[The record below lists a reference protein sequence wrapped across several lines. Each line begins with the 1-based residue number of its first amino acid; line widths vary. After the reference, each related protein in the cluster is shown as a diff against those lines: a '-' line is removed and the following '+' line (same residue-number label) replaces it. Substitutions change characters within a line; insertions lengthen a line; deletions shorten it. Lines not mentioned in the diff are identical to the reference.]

1 MLNTL
6 RKIVQEVN
14 AAKDLKAA
22 LGIIVQRVREAM
34 GSQVCSVYLLDP
46 ESNRF
51 VLMATEGLNKKAIG
65 KVSMAPNEGLV
76 GLVGTREEPLN
87 LEHASEHP
95 RYRYFAETGEE
106 RYASFLGAP
115 IIHHRKVMGVLVIQQ
130 KEQRQFDEGEEAFL
144 VTMSAQLAGVIAHAE
159 ATGSIR
165 GLGRQGKGIQEAK
178 FIGVPGSP
186 GAAVGTAVVVLPP
199 ADLEVVPDKTVDDIA
214 AELALFNDALEG
226 VRSDMRALSA
236 RMATQLRPEERAL
249 FDVYLMMLEDAA
261 LGNEVVKVIRTGQ
274 WAQGALRQVIGEHIN
289 RFELMDDA
297 YLRERASDV
306 KDLGRRLLAYLQQA
320 RQQTLVYPDNCI
332 LVSEE
337 LSPAMLG
344 EVPEGKLVG
353 LVSVQGS
360 GNSHVAIFA
369 RAMGIPTVMGVVDLP
384 YSKIDGIQLIVDG
397 YHGEVFTN
405 PSEVLRKQYAEVV
418 EEERQLA
425 QGLDALRAL
434 PCETLDGHR
443 MPLWVNTGLLADVKR
458 AQERGAEGVG
468 LYRTEVPFMIK
479 ERFPS
484 EKEQLAIYREQLAA
498 FHPLP
503 VTMRSLDIG
512 GDKALSYFPI
522 KEDNPFLGWR
532 GIRVTLDHPE
542 IFLVQ
547 TRAMLKASE
556 GLNNLRILLPM
567 ISGIQELEEALHLI
581 HRAWGEVRDEG
592 TDVPLPPVGV
602 MIEIPAAVYQ
612 VRELARQVDFLS
624 VGSNDLTQY
633 LLAVDRNNPR
643 VADLYDFLH
652 PAVLQALRLVVA
664 GAHAEG
670 KPVSIC
676 GEMAGDPACAVLLMA
691 MGFDG
696 LSMNATNLPKV
707 KWLLR
712 RVAPSRAGPAS
723 PAPRKSVSAS
733 LAQISLAAIKVN
745 PSPGSGAPSNRNPP
759 KRRPRASKLTSCPS
773 GSGSIPARTANVICA
788 CTAPI
793 TPTAGPRTP
802 SASQLP
808 KRSGRSGN
816 TARKDG
822 AWPQNPPQ

>member
-14 AAKDLKAA
+14 AAKDLRAA
-22 LGIIVQRVREAM
+22 LTIIVQRVKEAM
-34 GSQVCSVYLLDP
+34 GSHVCSVYLLDP

-51 VLMATEGLNKKAIG
+51 VLMATDGLNKRSIG

-87 LEHASEHP
+87 LEHAANHP

-115 IIHHRKVMGVLVIQQ
+115 IIHHRRVMGVLVIQQ
-130 KEQRQFDEGEEAFL
+130 KDRRQFDEGEEAFL

-165 GLGRQGKGIQEAK
+165 GLGKLGKGIQETR
-178 FIGVPGSP
+178 FVGVPGAP

-199 ADLEVVPDKTVDDIA
+199 ADLEVVPDRTIDDVA
-214 AELALFNDALEG
+214 AELQLFKNALEG
-226 VRSDMRALSA
+226 VRADMHQLSA
-236 RMATQLRPEERAL
+236 KLASQLRPEERAL
-249 FDVYLMMLEDAA
+249 FDVYQMMLDDAS
-261 LGNEVVKVIRTGQ
+261 LGSEVTTIIKTGQ
-274 WAQGALRQVIGEHIN
+274 WAQGALRQVVNDHVK

-297 YLRERASDV
+297 YLRERASDI
-306 KDLGRRLLAYLQQA
+306 KDLGRRLLAYLQEERKQNLIY
-320 RQQTLVYPDNCI
+320 QDNTI

-360 GNSHVAIFA
+360 GNSHVAILA

-384 YSKIDGIQLIVDG
+384 YSKVDGIQLIVDG

-405 PSEVLRKQYAEVV
+405 PSELLRKQYAEVV
-418 EEERQLA
+418 EEERQLS
-425 QGLDALRAL
+425 QGLSALREL

-443 MPLWVNTGLLADVKR
+443 MPLWVNTGLLADVMR

-468 LYRTEVPFMIK
+468 LYRSEVPFMNG

-484 EKEQLAIYREQLAA
+484 EKEQLAIYREQLEA

-503 VTMRSLDIG
+503 VTMRTLDIG

-532 GIRVTLDHPE
+532 GIRITLDHPE

-547 TRAMLKASE
+547 VRAMLKASE

-592 TDVPLPPVGV
+592 VDVPLPPIGL

-612 VRELARQVDFLS
+612 VRDLAHQVDFLS

-652 PAVLQALRLVVA
+652 PAVLHALQLVIE
-664 GAHAEG
+664 GARVEG

-676 GEMAGDPACAVLLMA
+676 GEMAGDPAAAVLLLA
-691 MGFDG
+691 MGFDS

-712 RVAPSRAGPAS
+712 QISMSKA
-723 PAPRKSVSAS
+723 KEL
-733 LAQISLAAIKVN
+733 LAQIMRMDNPQVIHSTLHLALRNLGLGRVIN
-745 PSPGSGAPSNRNPP
+745 PAATIQS
-759 KRRPRASKLTSCPS
+759 
-773 GSGSIPARTANVICA
+773 
-788 CTAPI
+788 
-793 TPTAGPRTP
+793 
-802 SASQLP
+802 
-808 KRSGRSGN
+808 
-816 TARKDG
+816 
-822 AWPQNPPQ
+822 

>member
-1 MLNTL
+1 
-6 RKIVQEVN
+6 
-14 AAKDLKAA
+14 
-22 LGIIVQRVREAM
+22 
-34 GSQVCSVYLLDP
+34 
-46 ESNRF
+46 
-51 VLMATEGLNKKAIG
+51 
-65 KVSMAPNEGLV
+65 
-76 GLVGTREEPLN
+76 
-87 LEHASEHP
+87 
-95 RYRYFAETGEE
+95 
-106 RYASFLGAP
+106 
-115 IIHHRKVMGVLVIQQ
+115 MGVLVVQQ

-144 VTMSAQLAGVIAHAE
+144 VTMSAQLSGVIAHAE

-199 ADLEVVPDKTVDDIA
+199 ADLDVVPDKAVDDIA
-214 AELALFNDALEG
+214 AELELFNAALEG

-236 RMATQLRPEERAL
+236 KMATQLRPEERAL

-261 LGNEVVKVIRTGQ
+261 LGNEVVKIIRTGQ
-274 WAQGALRQVIGEHIN
+274 WAQGALRHVVGEHVN

-353 LVSVQGS
+353 LISVQGS

-405 PSEVLRKQYAEVV
+405 PSELLRKQYAEVV

-425 QGLDALRAL
+425 QGLDALREL

-484 EKEQLAIYREQLAA
+484 EKEQMVIYREQLAA

-522 KEDNPFLGWR
+522 KEENPFLGWR

-547 TRAMLKASE
+547 TRAMLKASA

-567 ISGIQELEEALHLI
+567 ISGTQELEEALHLI

-712 RVAPSRAGPAS
+712 QLSLSKAQELLNQVMSIDNPQVIHSTLQLALRNLGLGRMINPAS
-723 PAPRKSVSAS
+723 DIQA
-733 LAQISLAAIKVN
+733 
-745 PSPGSGAPSNRNPP
+745 
-759 KRRPRASKLTSCPS
+759 
-773 GSGSIPARTANVICA
+773 
-788 CTAPI
+788 
-793 TPTAGPRTP
+793 
-802 SASQLP
+802 
-808 KRSGRSGN
+808 
-816 TARKDG
+816 
-822 AWPQNPPQ
+822 

>member
-22 LGIIVQRVREAM
+22 LSIIVQRVKEAM

-46 ESNRF
+46 ETNRF
-51 VLMATEGLNKKAIG
+51 VLMATDGLNKRSIG

-76 GLVGTREEPLN
+76 GLVGSREEPLN
-87 LEHASEHP
+87 LEDAASHP

-115 IIHHRKVMGVLVIQQ
+115 IIHHRRVMGVLVVQQ
-130 KEQRQFDEGEEAFL
+130 KERRQFDEGEEAFL

-165 GLGRQGKGIQEAK
+165 GLGRQGKGVQEAK
-178 FIGVPGSP
+178 FVGVPGAP

-199 ADLEVVPDKTVDDIA
+199 ADLNVVPDRSVDDIA
-214 AELALFNDALEG
+214 AELELFDKALG
-226 VRSDMRALSA
+226 WVREDMQELSEKL
-236 RMATQLRPEERAL
+236 ATQLRKEERAL

-261 LGNEVVKVIRTGQ
+261 LGNEVRKVIRTGQ
-274 WAQGALRQVIGEHIN
+274 WAQGALRQVVLDHVN

-306 KDLGRRLLAYLQQA
+306 RDLGRRLLAYLQEE
-320 RQQTLVYPDNCI
+320 RKTTLVYPDNTI

-353 LVSVQGS
+353 LISVTGS

-384 YSKIDGIQLIVDG
+384 YSKIDGIKLIVDG

-405 PSEVLRKQYAEVV
+405 PSELLSKQYAEVV
-418 EEERQLA
+418 EEERQLTE
-425 QGLDALRAL
+425 GLDALRAL

-443 MPLWVNTGLLADVKR
+443 MPLWVNTGLLADVAR
-458 AQERGAEGVG
+458 AQQRGAEGVG
-468 LYRTEVPFMIK
+468 LYRTEVPFMVN

-484 EKEQLAIYREQLAA
+484 EKEQLATYREQLQA

-503 VTMRSLDIG
+503 VTMRTLDIG
-512 GDKALSYFPI
+512 GDKSLSYFPI
-522 KEDNPFLGWR
+522 KEENPFLGWR

-567 ISGIQELEEALHLI
+567 ISGTQELEEALHLI

-592 TDVPLPPVGV
+592 TDVPLPPIGV

-612 VRELARQVDFLS
+612 TRELARQVDFLS

-652 PAVLQALRLVVA
+652 PAVLQALQKVVND
-664 GAHAEG
+664 AHLEG

-676 GEMAGDPACAVLLMA
+676 GEMAGDPAAAVLLLA
-691 MGFDG
+691 MGFDS

-712 RVAPSRAGPAS
+712 QVTQSKATELLGQVMTMDNPHLIYSTLHLALRNLGLGRVINPAS
-723 PAPRKSVSAS
+723 NIQA
-733 LAQISLAAIKVN
+733 
-745 PSPGSGAPSNRNPP
+745 
-759 KRRPRASKLTSCPS
+759 
-773 GSGSIPARTANVICA
+773 
-788 CTAPI
+788 
-793 TPTAGPRTP
+793 
-802 SASQLP
+802 
-808 KRSGRSGN
+808 
-816 TARKDG
+816 
-822 AWPQNPPQ
+822 

>member
-46 ESNRF
+46 ETNRF

-130 KEQRQFDEGEEAFL
+130 KEQRKFDEGEEAFL

-165 GLGRQGKGIQEAK
+165 GLGKLGKGIQEAK
-178 FIGVPGSP
+178 FVGVPGSP

-199 ADLEVVPDKTVDDIA
+199 ADLDVVPDKTVDDIA
-214 AELALFNDALEG
+214 AELRLFNSALEG
-226 VRSDMRALSA
+226 VRADMRALSA
-236 RMATQLRPEERAL
+236 KMATQLRPEERAL

-261 LGNEVVKVIRTGQ
+261 LGNEVVKIIRTGQ
-274 WAQGALRQVIGEHIN
+274 WAQGALRTVIGEHVN

-306 KDLGRRLLAYLQQA
+306 KDLGRRLLAYLQQE

-369 RAMGIPTVMGVVDLP
+369 RAMGIPTVMGAVDLP

-405 PSEVLRKQYAEVV
+405 PSEVLRKQYADVV
-418 EEERQLA
+418 EEERQMA

-434 PCETLDGHR
+434 PCETPDGYR

-522 KEDNPFLGWR
+522 KEENPFLGWR

-567 ISGIQELEEALHLI
+567 ISGTQELEEALHLI

-612 VRELARQVDFLS
+612 TRELARQVDFLS

-643 VADLYDFLH
+643 VADLYDFFH
-652 PAVLQALRLVVA
+652 PAVLQALCKVVA
-664 GAHAEG
+664 DAHAEG

-676 GEMAGDPACAVLLMA
+676 GEMAGDPSAAVLLMA
-691 MGFDG
+691 MGFDS

-712 RVAPSRAGPAS
+712 QISSTRAKELLAQVLTIDNPQVIHSTLHLALSNLGLGRMINPAS
-723 PAPRKSVSAS
+723 DIQA
-733 LAQISLAAIKVN
+733 
-745 PSPGSGAPSNRNPP
+745 
-759 KRRPRASKLTSCPS
+759 
-773 GSGSIPARTANVICA
+773 
-788 CTAPI
+788 
-793 TPTAGPRTP
+793 
-802 SASQLP
+802 
-808 KRSGRSGN
+808 
-816 TARKDG
+816 
-822 AWPQNPPQ
+822 

>member
-22 LGIIVQRVREAM
+22 LTIIVQRVKEAM

-46 ESNRF
+46 ETNRF
-51 VLMATEGLNKKAIG
+51 VLMATDGLNKRSIG
-65 KVSMAPNEGLV
+65 KVSMAPSEGLV
-76 GLVGTREEPLN
+76 GLVGSREEPLN
-87 LEHASEHP
+87 LEDAASHP

-115 IIHHRKVMGVLVIQQ
+115 IIHHRRVMGVLVVQQ
-130 KEQRQFDEGEEAFL
+130 KERRQFDEGEEAFL

-165 GLGRQGKGIQEAK
+165 GLGRQGKGVQEAK
-178 FIGVPGSP
+178 FVGVPGAP
-186 GAAVGTAVVVLPP
+186 GVAVGTAVVVLPP
-199 ADLEVVPDKTVDDIA
+199 ADLNVVPDRSVDDIA
-214 AELALFNDALEG
+214 AELELFDKALG
-226 VRSDMRALSA
+226 WVREDMQELSEKL
-236 RMATQLRPEERAL
+236 ATQLRKEERAL

-261 LGNEVVKVIRTGQ
+261 LGNEVRKVIRTGQ
-274 WAQGALRQVIGEHIN
+274 WAQGALRQVVLDHVK

-306 KDLGRRLLAYLQQA
+306 RDLGRRLLAYLQEE
-320 RQQTLVYPDNCI
+320 RKTTLVYPDNTI

-353 LVSVQGS
+353 LISVTGS

-384 YSKIDGIQLIVDG
+384 YSKIDGIKLIVDG

-405 PSEVLRKQYAEVV
+405 PSELLSKQYAEVL
-418 EEERQLA
+418 EEERQLTE
-425 QGLDALRAL
+425 GLDALRAL

-443 MPLWVNTGLLADVKR
+443 MPLWVNTGLLADVAR
-458 AQERGAEGVG
+458 AQQRGAEGVG
-468 LYRTEVPFMIK
+468 LYRTEVPFMVN

-484 EKEQLAIYREQLAA
+484 EKEQLATYREQLQA

-503 VTMRSLDIG
+503 VTMRTLDIG
-512 GDKALSYFPI
+512 GDKSLSYFPI
-522 KEDNPFLGWR
+522 KEENPFLGWR

-592 TDVPLPPVGV
+592 IDVPLPPIGM

-612 VRELARQVDFLS
+612 TRELARQVDFLS

-652 PAVLQALRLVVA
+652 PAVLQALQKVVND
-664 GAHAEG
+664 AHLEG

-676 GEMAGDPACAVLLMA
+676 GEMAGDPAAAVLLLA
-691 MGFDG
+691 MGFDS

-712 RVAPSRAGPAS
+712 
-723 PAPRKSVSAS
+723 
-733 LAQISLAAIKVN
+733 QITQSKARELLGQVMTMDN
-745 PSPGSGAPSNRNPP
+745 PH
-759 KRRPRASKLTSCPS
+759 L
-773 GSGSIPARTANVICA
+773 IY
-788 CTAPI
+788 
-793 TPTAGPRTP
+793 
-802 SASQLP
+802 
-808 KRSGRSGN
+808 
-816 TARKDG
+816 
-822 AWPQNPPQ
+822 

>member
-14 AAKDLKAA
+14 SAKDLKTA
-22 LGIIVQRVREAM
+22 LGIIVLRVREAM

-46 ESNRF
+46 ETNRF
-51 VLMATEGLNKKAIG
+51 VLMATEGLNKRSIG

-87 LEHASEHP
+87 LENAADHP

-106 RYASFLGAP
+106 RFASFLGTP
-115 IIHHRKVMGVLVIQQ
+115 IIHHRRVVGVVVIQQ
-130 KEQRQFDEGEEAFL
+130 KERRQFDEGEEAFL

-165 GLGRQGKGIQEAK
+165 GLGRQGKGIQEAR
-178 FIGVPGSP
+178 FVGVPGSP
-186 GAAVGTAVVVLPP
+186 GAAVGTAVVMLPP
-199 ADLEVVPDKTVDDIA
+199 ADLDVVPDKVVTDIK
-214 AELALFNDALEG
+214 AELGLFQNALEG
-226 VRSDMRALSA
+226 VRGDMRTLSA
-236 RMATQLRPEERAL
+236 KLATQLRPEERAL
-249 FDVYLMMLEDAA
+249 FDVYLMMLDDAS
-261 LGNEVVKVIRTGQ
+261 LGSEVTNIIKTGQ
-274 WAQGALRQVIGEHIN
+274 WAQGALRNVVAEHVA

-297 YLRERASDV
+297 YLRERASDI
-306 KDLGRRLLAYLQQA
+306 KDLGRRLLAYLQEA
-320 RQQTLVYPDNCI
+320 RSQTMVYPDNTI
-332 LVSEE
+332 LISEE

-353 LVSVQGS
+353 LVSVLGS
-360 GNSHVAIFA
+360 GNSHVAILA

-384 YSKIDGIQLIVDG
+384 YSKVDGIRMILDG

-405 PSEVLRKQYAEVV
+405 PSEILIKQYSAVM
-418 EEERQLA
+418 EEERELSK
-425 QGLDALRAL
+425 GLDALREL
-434 PCETLDGHR
+434 PCVTLDGHR
-443 MPLWVNTGLLADVKR
+443 MPLMVNTGLLADVAR
-458 AQERGAEGVG
+458 AQQRGAEGVG
-468 LYRTEVPFMIK
+468 LYRTEVPFMINQ
-479 ERFPS
+479 RFPS

-512 GDKALSYFPI
+512 GDKSLSYFPI

-547 TRAMLKASE
+547 CRAMLKASE

-567 ISGIQELEEALHLI
+567 ISGTHELEEALHLI

-592 TDVPLPPVGV
+592 TDVPMPPVGV
-602 MIEIPAAVYQ
+602 MVEIPAAVYQ
-612 VRELARQVDFLS
+612 ARELARQVDFLS

-643 VADLYDFLH
+643 VADLYDYLH
-652 PAVLQALRLVVA
+652 PAVLMALQHVVNE
-664 GAHAEG
+664 AHAEG

-676 GEMAGDPACAVLLMA
+676 GEMAGDPAAAVLLMA
-691 MGFDG
+691 MGYDS

-707 KWLLR
+707 KWMLR
-712 RVAPSRAGPAS
+712 QVSMS
-723 PAPRKSVSAS
+723 KSKEL
-733 LAQISLAAIKVN
+733 LAQLMKIDNPQVIHSSLQLALKNQGLSRMINPAA
-745 PSPGSGAPSNRNPP
+745 P
-759 KRRPRASKLTSCPS
+759 KTL
-773 GSGSIPARTANVICA
+773 
-788 CTAPI
+788 
-793 TPTAGPRTP
+793 
-802 SASQLP
+802 
-808 KRSGRSGN
+808 
-816 TARKDG
+816 
-822 AWPQNPPQ
+822 

>member
-22 LGIIVQRVREAM
+22 LSIIVQRVKEAM
-34 GSQVCSVYLLDP
+34 GSQVCSVYLLDA
-46 ESNRF
+46 ETNRF
-51 VLMATEGLNKKAIG
+51 VLMATNGLNKRSIG
-65 KVSMAPNEGLV
+65 KVSMAPSEGLV
-76 GLVGTREEPLN
+76 GLVGSREEPLN
-87 LEHASEHP
+87 LEDAASHP

-115 IIHHRKVMGVLVIQQ
+115 IIHHRRVMGVLVVQQ
-130 KEQRQFDEGEEAFL
+130 KERRQFDEGEEAFL

-165 GLGRQGKGIQEAK
+165 GLGRQGKGVQEAK
-178 FIGVPGSP
+178 FVGVPGAA

-199 ADLEVVPDKTVDDIA
+199 ADLNVVPDRSVDDIT
-214 AELALFNDALEG
+214 AELELFDKALG
-226 VRSDMRALSA
+226 WVREDMQELSEKL
-236 RMATQLRPEERAL
+236 ATQLRKEERAL

-261 LGNEVVKVIRTGQ
+261 LGNEVRKVIRTGQ
-274 WAQGALRQVIGEHIN
+274 WAQGALRQVVLDHVN

-306 KDLGRRLLAYLQQA
+306 RDLGRRLLAYLQEE
-320 RQQTLVYPDNCI
+320 RKTTLVYPDNTI

-353 LVSVQGS
+353 LISVTGS

-384 YSKIDGIQLIVDG
+384 YSKIDGIKLIVDG

-405 PSEVLRKQYAEVV
+405 PSELLSKQYAEVV
-418 EEERQLA
+418 EEERQLTE
-425 QGLDALRAL
+425 GLDALRAL

-443 MPLWVNTGLLADVKR
+443 MPLWVNTGLLADVAR
-458 AQERGAEGVG
+458 AQQRGAEGVG
-468 LYRTEVPFMIK
+468 LYRTEVPFMIN

-484 EKEQLAIYREQLAA
+484 EKEQLATYREQLQA

-503 VTMRSLDIG
+503 VTMRTLDIG
-512 GDKALSYFPI
+512 GDKSLSYFPI
-522 KEDNPFLGWR
+522 KEENPFLGWR

-567 ISGIQELEEALHLI
+567 ISGTQELEEALHLI

-592 TDVPLPPVGV
+592 TDVPLPPIGV

-612 VRELARQVDFLS
+612 TRELARQVDFLS

-652 PAVLQALRLVVA
+652 PAVLQALQKVVND
-664 GAHAEG
+664 AHLEG

-676 GEMAGDPACAVLLMA
+676 GEMAGDPAAAVLLLA
-691 MGFDG
+691 MGFDS

-712 RVAPSRAGPAS
+712 QVTQSKAKELLGQVMTMDNPHLIYSTLHLALRNLGLGRVINPAS
-723 PAPRKSVSAS
+723 NIQA
-733 LAQISLAAIKVN
+733 
-745 PSPGSGAPSNRNPP
+745 
-759 KRRPRASKLTSCPS
+759 
-773 GSGSIPARTANVICA
+773 
-788 CTAPI
+788 
-793 TPTAGPRTP
+793 
-802 SASQLP
+802 
-808 KRSGRSGN
+808 
-816 TARKDG
+816 
-822 AWPQNPPQ
+822 

>member
-14 AAKDLKAA
+14 AARDLKAA
-22 LGIIVQRVREAM
+22 LTIIVQRVRESM

-51 VLMATEGLNKKAIG
+51 VLMATEGLNKRSIG

-76 GLVGTREEPLN
+76 GLVGSREEPLN
-87 LEHASEHP
+87 LEDAASHP

-115 IIHHRKVMGVLVIQQ
+115 IIHHRRVMGVLVVQQ
-130 KEQRQFDEGEEAFL
+130 KERRLFDEGEEAFL

-165 GLGRQGKGIQEAK
+165 GLGKLGRGIQETK
-178 FIGVPGSP
+178 FVGVPGAP
-186 GAAVGTAVVVLPP
+186 GAAVGKAVVVLPP
-199 ADLEVVPDKTVDDIA
+199 ADLEVVPDRPVDDIE
-214 AELALFNDALEG
+214 AEVARFRQALEA
-226 VRSDMRALSA
+226 VRADMRDLSTKLA
-236 RMATQLRPEERAL
+236 SQLRPEERAL
-249 FDVYLMMLEDAA
+249 FDVYLMMLDDASIG
-261 LGNEVVKVIRTGQ
+261 LEVKRVIRGGQ
-274 WAQGALRQVIGEHIN
+274 WAQGALRQVVMEHVK

-306 KDLGRRLLAYLQQA
+306 KDLGRRLLAYLQEERKQN
-320 RQQTLVYPDNCI
+320 LVYQDNTI

-353 LVSVQGS
+353 LVSVLGS
-360 GNSHVAIFA
+360 GNSHVAILA

-384 YSKIDGIQLIVDG
+384 YSKVDGIDLIVDG

-405 PSEVLRKQYAEVV
+405 PSEVLRQQYTELV
-418 EEERQLA
+418 EEERHLSK
-425 QGLDALRAL
+425 GLDALRTL

-443 MPLWVNTGLLADVKR
+443 MPLWVNTGLLADVTR

-468 LYRTEVPFMIK
+468 LYRTEVPFMIN

-484 EKEQLAIYREQLAA
+484 EKEQLSIYREQLAA

-503 VTMRSLDIG
+503 VTMRTLDIG
-512 GDKALSYFPI
+512 GDKSLSYFPI

-547 TRAMLKASE
+547 VRAMLKASE

-567 ISGIQELEEALHLI
+567 ISGVQELEESLHLI

-592 TDVPLPPVGV
+592 VDIPMPPVGV

-612 VRELARQVDFLS
+612 ARELARQVDFVS

-643 VADLYDFLH
+643 VADLYDYLH
-652 PAVLQALRLVVA
+652 PAVLQALKRVVED
-664 GAHAEG
+664 AHAEG
-670 KPVSIC
+670 KPASIC
-676 GEMAGDPACAVLLMA
+676 GEMAGDPAAAVLLLA
-691 MGFDG
+691 MGFDS

-712 RVAPSRAGPAS
+712 QITLTKARELLGQLLTIDNPQVIH
-723 PAPRKSVSAS
+723 SALS
-733 LAQISLAAIKVN
+733 LALRNLGLGRVINPAATIQ
-745 PSPGSGAPSNRNPP
+745 A
-759 KRRPRASKLTSCPS
+759 
-773 GSGSIPARTANVICA
+773 
-788 CTAPI
+788 
-793 TPTAGPRTP
+793 
-802 SASQLP
+802 
-808 KRSGRSGN
+808 
-816 TARKDG
+816 
-822 AWPQNPPQ
+822 

>member
-22 LGIIVQRVREAM
+22 LSIIVQRVKEAM

-46 ESNRF
+46 DSNRF
-51 VLMATEGLNKKAIG
+51 VLMATEGLNKRSIG

-87 LEHASEHP
+87 LEDAASHP

-106 RYASFLGAP
+106 RFASFLGAP
-115 IIHHRKVMGVLVIQQ
+115 IIHHRRVMGVLVVQQ
-130 KEQRQFDEGEEAFL
+130 KERRQFDEGEEAFL

-165 GLGRQGKGIQEAK
+165 GLGRQGKGVQEAK
-178 FIGVPGSP
+178 FVGVPGAP

-199 ADLEVVPDKTVDDIA
+199 ADLNVVPDRSVDDIE
-214 AELALFNDALEG
+214 AELALFDKALG
-226 VRSDMRALSA
+226 WVREDMQELSEKL
-236 RMATQLRPEERAL
+236 ATQLRKEERAL
-249 FDVYLMMLEDAA
+249 FDVYLMMLDDAA
-261 LGNEVVKVIRTGQ
+261 LGNEVRKVIKTGQ
-274 WAQGALRQVIGEHIN
+274 WAQGALRQVVLDHVK

-306 KDLGRRLLAYLQQA
+306 RDLGRRLLAYLQEE
-320 RQQTLVYPDNCI
+320 RKTSLVYPDNTI

-353 LVSVQGS
+353 LISVTGS

-384 YSKIDGIQLIVDG
+384 YSKIDGIKLIVDG

-405 PSEVLRKQYAEVV
+405 PSELLSKQYADVV
-418 EEERQLA
+418 EEERQLTE
-425 QGLDALRAL
+425 GLDALRAL

-443 MPLWVNTGLLADVKR
+443 MPLWVNTGLLADVAR
-458 AQERGAEGVG
+458 AQQRGAEGVG
-468 LYRTEVPFMIK
+468 LYRTEVPFMIN

-484 EKEQLAIYREQLAA
+484 EKEQLATYREQLQA

-503 VTMRSLDIG
+503 VTMRTLDIG

-522 KEDNPFLGWR
+522 KEENPFLGWR

-567 ISGIQELEEALHLI
+567 ISGTQELEEALHLI

-592 TDVPLPPVGV
+592 TDVPLPPIGMMV
-602 MIEIPAAVYQ
+602 EIPAAVYQ
-612 VRELARQVDFLS
+612 TRELARQVDFLS

-652 PAVLQALRLVVA
+652 PAVLQALQKVVHD
-664 GAHAEG
+664 AHLEG

-676 GEMAGDPACAVLLMA
+676 GEMAGDPAAAVLLLA
-691 MGFDG
+691 MGFDS

-712 RVAPSRAGPAS
+712 QITQSKAKELLGQVMTMDNPHLIYSTLHLALRNLGLGRVINPAS
-723 PAPRKSVSAS
+723 NIQA
-733 LAQISLAAIKVN
+733 
-745 PSPGSGAPSNRNPP
+745 
-759 KRRPRASKLTSCPS
+759 
-773 GSGSIPARTANVICA
+773 
-788 CTAPI
+788 
-793 TPTAGPRTP
+793 
-802 SASQLP
+802 
-808 KRSGRSGN
+808 
-816 TARKDG
+816 
-822 AWPQNPPQ
+822 

>member
-22 LGIIVQRVREAM
+22 LTIIVQRVKETM

-51 VLMATEGLNKKAIG
+51 VLMATDGLNKRAIG
-65 KVSMAPNEGLV
+65 KVSMSPNEGLV
-76 GLVGTREEPLN
+76 GLVGSREEPLN

-115 IIHHRKVMGVLVIQQ
+115 IIHHRRVMGVLVVQQ
-130 KEQRQFDEGEEAFL
+130 KERRQFDEGEEAFL

-159 ATGSIR
+159 ATGTIQ
-165 GLGRQGKGIQEAK
+165 GLGKQGKGIQEAK
-178 FIGVPGSP
+178 FVGVPGSP
-186 GAAVGTAVVVLPP
+186 GVAVGPALVMLPP
-199 ADLEVVPDKTVDDIA
+199 ADLDVVPDKRIEDIE
-214 AELALFNDALEG
+214 AELVNFTQALEA
-226 VRSDMRALSA
+226 VREDMRTLSA
-236 RMATQLRPEERAL
+236 KLATQLRPEERAL
-249 FDVYLMMLEDAA
+249 FDVYLMMLDDAA
-261 LGNEVVKVIRTGQ
+261 IGQEVSQIIRQGQ
-274 WAQGALRQVIGEHIN
+274 WAQGALRQVVAEHVKG
-289 RFELMDDA
+289 FELMDDA

-320 RQQTLVYPDNCI
+320 HKEKLTYPDNTI

-337 LSPAMLG
+337 LTPAMLG
-344 EVPEGKLVG
+344 EVPEGKLAG
-353 LVSVQGS
+353 LVSVLGS
-360 GNSHVAIFA
+360 GNSHVAILA

-384 YSKIDGIQLIVDG
+384 YAKVDGIQLIVDG

-405 PSEVLRKQYAEVV
+405 PSAELRRQYDEVV
-418 EEERQLA
+418 EEERQLNK
-425 QGLDALRAL
+425 GLDALREL
-434 PCETLDGHR
+434 PCETLDGQR
-443 MPLWVNTGLLADVKR
+443 MPLWVNTGLLADITR

-468 LYRTEVPFMIK
+468 LYRTEVPFMAR

-484 EKEQLAIYREQLAA
+484 EKEQLAIYREQLQA

-503 VTMRSLDIG
+503 VTMRTLDIG
-512 GDKALSYFPI
+512 GDKALPYFPI
-522 KEDNPFLGWR
+522 KESNPFLGWR
-532 GIRVTLDHPE
+532 GIRITLDHPE

-547 TRAMLKASE
+547 VRAMLKASE

-567 ISGIQELEEALHLI
+567 ISGVQELEEALHLI

-592 TDVPLPPVGV
+592 LDVVMPPVGV
-602 MIEIPAAVYQ
+602 MIEVPAAVYQ
-612 VRELARQVDFLS
+612 IRDLARQADFIS

-633 LLAVDRNNPR
+633 LLAVDRNNAR

-652 PAVLQALRLVVA
+652 PAVLHALKLVVE
-664 GAHAEG
+664 GSHAEG

-676 GEMAGDPACAVLLMA
+676 GEMAGDPAAAMLLMA
-691 MGFDG
+691 MGFDS

-712 RVAPSRAGPAS
+712 
-723 PAPRKSVSAS
+723 
-733 LAQISLAAIKVN
+733 QISLGKARELLAQVLQIDN
-745 PSPGSGAPSNRNPP
+745 PQVIHSALHLALRNLGLG
-759 KRRPRASKLTSCPS
+759 RM
-773 GSGSIPARTANVICA
+773 INPAANVQA
-788 CTAPI
+788 
-793 TPTAGPRTP
+793 
-802 SASQLP
+802 
-808 KRSGRSGN
+808 
-816 TARKDG
+816 
-822 AWPQNPPQ
+822 

>member
-14 AAKDLKAA
+14 SAKDLKTA
-22 LGIIVQRVREAM
+22 LGIIVLRVKEAM

-46 ESNRF
+46 ETNRF
-51 VLMATEGLNKKAIG
+51 VLMATEGLNKRSIG

-87 LEHASEHP
+87 LENAADHP

-106 RYASFLGAP
+106 KFASFLGAP
-115 IIHHRKVMGVLVIQQ
+115 IIHHRRVVGVLVIQQ
-130 KEQRQFDEGEEAFL
+130 KERRQFDEGEEAFL

-165 GLGRQGKGIQEAK
+165 GLGRQGKGIQEAR
-178 FIGVPGSP
+178 FVGVPGSP
-186 GAAVGTAVVVLPP
+186 GAAVGRAVVMLPP
-199 ADLEVVPDKTVDDIA
+199 ADLEVVPDKTVDDID
-214 AELALFNDALEG
+214 AELKLFNNALEG
-226 VRSDMRALSA
+226 VRADMRKLSA
-236 RMATQLRPEERAL
+236 KLATQLRPEERAL

-261 LGNEVVKVIRTGQ
+261 LGGEVVEVIKTGQ
-274 WAQGALRQVIGEHIN
+274 WAQGALRQVVGEHVN
-289 RFELMDDA
+289 RFELMDDD

-306 KDLGRRLLAYLQQA
+306 KDLGRRLLAYLQEA
-320 RQQTLVYPDNCI
+320 RSQSLVYADNTI

-337 LSPAMLG
+337 LTPAMLG

-353 LVSVQGS
+353 LVSVLGS
-360 GNSHVAIFA
+360 GNSHVAILA
-369 RAMGIPTVMGVVDLP
+369 RAMGIPTVMGLVDLP
-384 YSKIDGIQLIVDG
+384 YSKVDGIEMIVDG
-397 YHGEVFTN
+397 YKGEVFTN
-405 PSEVLRKQYAEVV
+405 PSDVLRKQYSEVV

-425 QGLDALRAL
+425 QGLDALREL
-434 PCETLDGHR
+434 PCVTPDGHR
-443 MPLWVNTGLLADVKR
+443 MPLWVNTGLLADVAR
-458 AQERGAEGVG
+458 AQQRGAEGVG
-468 LYRTEVPFMIK
+468 LYRTEVPFMINQ
-479 ERFPS
+479 RFPS

-503 VTMRSLDIG
+503 VTMRTLDIG

-522 KEDNPFLGWR
+522 KEENPFLGWR

-567 ISGIQELEEALHLI
+567 ISGIHELEEALHLI

-592 TDVPLPPVGV
+592 TDVPMPPVGV
-602 MIEIPAAVYQ
+602 MVEIPAAVYQ
-612 VRELARQVDFLS
+612 TKELARQVDFLS

-643 VADLYDFLH
+643 VADLYDYLH
-652 PAVLQALRLVVA
+652 PAVLQALNTVVRD
-664 GAHAEG
+664 AHGEG

-676 GEMAGDPACAVLLMA
+676 GEMAGDPAAAILLMA
-691 MGFDG
+691 MGFDS

-707 KWLLR
+707 KWMLRQVNMSKAKELLVEALSHDNPQVIHSSLQLALKNLGLAR
-712 RVAPSRAGPAS
+712 MIGP
-723 PAPRKSVSAS
+723 
-733 LAQISLAAIKVN
+733 
-745 PSPGSGAPSNRNPP
+745 GAN
-759 KRRPRASKLTSCPS
+759 KTL
-773 GSGSIPARTANVICA
+773 
-788 CTAPI
+788 
-793 TPTAGPRTP
+793 
-802 SASQLP
+802 
-808 KRSGRSGN
+808 
-816 TARKDG
+816 
-822 AWPQNPPQ
+822 

>member
-34 GSQVCSVYLLDP
+34 GSQVCSVYLMDP
-46 ESNRF
+46 ETNRF
-51 VLMATEGLNKKAIG
+51 VLMATEGLNKRAIG

-106 RYASFLGAP
+106 RYASFLGSP
-115 IIHHRKVMGVLVIQQ
+115 IIHHRRVMGVLVVQQ

-178 FIGVPGSP
+178 FVGVPGSP

-199 ADLEVVPDKTVDDIA
+199 ADLDVVPDKSVDDIG
-214 AELALFNDALEG
+214 AELTLFNNALEG

-236 RMATQLRPEERAL
+236 KMATQLRPEERAL

-261 LGNEVVKVIRTGQ
+261 LGNEVVKVIKTGQ

-369 RAMGIPTVMGVVDLP
+369 RAMGIPTVMGAVDLP

-405 PSEVLRKQYAEVV
+405 PSELLRKQYAEVV

-425 QGLDALRAL
+425 QGLDALRGL

-592 TDVPLPPVGV
+592 TDVPLPPIGV

-652 PAVLQALRLVVA
+652 PAVLQALQIVVA

-676 GEMAGDPACAVLLMA
+676 GEMAGDPAAAVLLMA

-712 RVAPSRAGPAS
+712 QISMGKAQELLTQVMKIDSPQVTHSTLQLALRNLGLGRMINPAS
-723 PAPRKSVSAS
+723 DIQA
-733 LAQISLAAIKVN
+733 
-745 PSPGSGAPSNRNPP
+745 
-759 KRRPRASKLTSCPS
+759 
-773 GSGSIPARTANVICA
+773 
-788 CTAPI
+788 
-793 TPTAGPRTP
+793 
-802 SASQLP
+802 
-808 KRSGRSGN
+808 
-816 TARKDG
+816 
-822 AWPQNPPQ
+822 

>member
-22 LGIIVQRVREAM
+22 LTIIVQRVKEAM

-46 ESNRF
+46 ETNRF
-51 VLMATEGLNKKAIG
+51 VLMATDGLNKRSIG
-65 KVSMAPNEGLV
+65 KVSMAPSEGLV
-76 GLVGTREEPLN
+76 GLVGSREEPLN
-87 LEHASEHP
+87 LEDAASHP

-115 IIHHRKVMGVLVIQQ
+115 IIHHRRVMGVLVVQQ
-130 KEQRQFDEGEEAFL
+130 KERRQFDEGEEAFL

-159 ATGSIR
+159 ATGTIR
-165 GLGRQGKGIQEAK
+165 GLGRQGKGVQEAK
-178 FIGVPGSP
+178 FVGVPGAP

-199 ADLEVVPDKTVDDIA
+199 ADLNVVPDRGIDDIE
-214 AELALFNDALEG
+214 AELALFDKALG
-226 VRSDMRALSA
+226 WVREDMQELSEKL
-236 RMATQLRPEERAL
+236 ATQLRKEELAL
-249 FDVYLMMLEDAA
+249 FDVYLMMLDDAA
-261 LGNEVVKVIRTGQ
+261 LGNEVRKIIRTGQ
-274 WAQGALRQVIGEHIN
+274 WAQGALRQVVLDHVG

-306 KDLGRRLLAYLQQA
+306 RDLGRRLLAYLQEE
-320 RQQTLVYPDNCI
+320 RKTSLVYPDNTI

-344 EVPEGKLVG
+344 EVPEGKLAG
-353 LVSVQGS
+353 LISVTGS

-384 YSKIDGIQLIVDG
+384 YSKIDGIKLIVDG

-405 PSEVLRKQYAEVV
+405 PSDLLSKQYADVV
-418 EEERQLA
+418 EEERQLTE
-425 QGLDALRAL
+425 GLDALREL

-443 MPLWVNTGLLADVKR
+443 MPLWVNTGLLADVAR
-458 AQERGAEGVG
+458 AQQRGAEGVG
-468 LYRTEVPFMIK
+468 LYRTEVPFMIN

-484 EKEQLAIYREQLAA
+484 EKEQLATYREQLQA

-503 VTMRSLDIG
+503 VTMRTLDIG

-522 KEDNPFLGWR
+522 KEENPFLGWR

-547 TRAMLKASE
+547 VRAMLKASE
-556 GLNNLRILLPM
+556 GLNNLRILMPM

-592 TDVPLPPVGV
+592 TDVPLPPIGV

-612 VRELARQVDFLS
+612 TRELARQVDFLS

-652 PAVLQALRLVVA
+652 PAVLQALQKVVNDS
-664 GAHAEG
+664 HAEG

-676 GEMAGDPACAVLLMA
+676 GEMAGDPAAAVLLLA
-691 MGFDG
+691 MGFDS

-712 RVAPSRAGPAS
+712 QITQSKASDLLGQVMTMDNPHLIYSTLHLALRNLGLGRVINPAS
-723 PAPRKSVSAS
+723 NIQA
-733 LAQISLAAIKVN
+733 
-745 PSPGSGAPSNRNPP
+745 
-759 KRRPRASKLTSCPS
+759 
-773 GSGSIPARTANVICA
+773 
-788 CTAPI
+788 
-793 TPTAGPRTP
+793 
-802 SASQLP
+802 
-808 KRSGRSGN
+808 
-816 TARKDG
+816 
-822 AWPQNPPQ
+822 

>member
-14 AAKDLKAA
+14 AAKDLKTA
-22 LGIIVQRVREAM
+22 LGIIVRRVKEAM

-46 ESNRF
+46 ETNRF
-51 VLMATEGLNKKAIG
+51 VLMATEGLNKRSIG
-65 KVSMAPNEGLV
+65 KVSMASNEGLV

-87 LEHASEHP
+87 LENAAAHP

-115 IIHHRKVMGVLVIQQ
+115 IIHHRRVMGVLVVQQ
-130 KEQRQFDEGEEAFL
+130 KERREFDEGEEAFL

-165 GLGRQGKGIQEAK
+165 GLGRQGKGIQEAR
-178 FIGVPGSP
+178 FVGVPAAP
-186 GAAVGTAVVVLPP
+186 GVAVGKAVVVLPP
-199 ADLEVVPDKTVDDIA
+199 ADLEVVPDRVTEDVK
-214 AELALFNDALEG
+214 AELELFHSALES
-226 VRSDMRALSA
+226 VRADIRALSA
-236 RMATQLRPEERAL
+236 KLATQLRPEERAL
-249 FDVYLMMLEDAA
+249 FDVYLMMLDDAS
-261 LGNEVVKVIRTGQ
+261 LGCEVQRVIKTGQ
-274 WAQGALRQVIGEHIN
+274 WAQGALRQVVNEHIK

-320 RQQTLVYPDNCI
+320 RQQTMVYSDNTI

-344 EVPEGKLVG
+344 ELPEGKLVG

-360 GNSHVAIFA
+360 GNSHVAILA
-369 RAMGIPTVMGVVDLP
+369 RAMGIPTVMGIVDLP
-384 YSKIDGIQLIVDG
+384 YSKMDGIDLIVDG
-397 YHGEVFTN
+397 YHGEVYTN
-405 PSEVLRKQYAEVV
+405 PSELLRQQFAELV
-418 EEERQLA
+418 EEERQLT
-425 QGLDALRAL
+425 QGLDALREL

-443 MPLWVNTGLLADVKR
+443 LPLWVNTGLLADVAR

-468 LYRTEVPFMIK
+468 LYRTEVPFMNN

-484 EKEQLAIYREQLAA
+484 EKEQLAIYRDQLSA

-503 VTMRSLDIG
+503 VTMRTLDIG
-512 GDKALSYFPI
+512 GDKSLSYFPI
-522 KEDNPFLGWR
+522 KESNPFLGWR

-547 TRAMLKASE
+547 VRAMLKASE

-567 ISGIQELEEALHLI
+567 ISSIHELDEALHLI

-592 TDVPLPPVGV
+592 TDVPMPPVGV
-602 MIEIPAAVYQ
+602 MVEIPAAVYQ
-612 VRELARQVDFLS
+612 TRELARLVDFLS

-643 VADLYDFLH
+643 VADLYDYLH
-652 PAVLQALRLVVA
+652 PAVLQALHKVVQD
-664 GAHAEG
+664 AHGEG

-676 GEMAGDPACAVLLMA
+676 GEMAGDPSAAVLLMA
-691 MGFDG
+691 MGFDS

-712 RVAPSRAGPAS
+712 QITLAKARELLDQLMAIDNPQVIHSTLQLALRSLGLGRVINP
-723 PAPRKSVSAS
+723 VAS
-733 LAQISLAAIKVN
+733 LQ
-745 PSPGSGAPSNRNPP
+745 G
-759 KRRPRASKLTSCPS
+759 
-773 GSGSIPARTANVICA
+773 
-788 CTAPI
+788 
-793 TPTAGPRTP
+793 
-802 SASQLP
+802 
-808 KRSGRSGN
+808 
-816 TARKDG
+816 
-822 AWPQNPPQ
+822 

>member
-14 AAKDLKAA
+14 SAKDLKTA
-22 LGIIVQRVREAM
+22 LGIIVLRVKEAM

-46 ESNRF
+46 ETNRF
-51 VLMATEGLNKKAIG
+51 VLMASEGLNKRSIG

-87 LEHASEHP
+87 LENAADHP

-106 RYASFLGAP
+106 RFASFLGAP
-115 IIHHRKVMGVLVIQQ
+115 IIHHRRVVGVLVIQQ
-130 KEQRQFDEGEEAFL
+130 KERRQFDEGEEAFL

-178 FIGVPGSP
+178 FVGVPGSP
-186 GAAVGTAVVVLPP
+186 GAAVGKAVVMLPP
-199 ADLEVVPDKTVDDIA
+199 ADLDVVPDKTVDDID
-214 AELALFNDALEG
+214 AELLLFNNALEG
-226 VRSDMRALSA
+226 VREDMRNLSA
-236 RMATQLRPEERAL
+236 KLATQLRPEERAL

-261 LGNEVVKVIRTGQ
+261 LGGEVVQVIKTGQ
-274 WAQGALRQVIGEHIN
+274 WAQGALRQVVGEHVN

-306 KDLGRRLLAYLQQA
+306 KDLGRRLLAYLQEA
-320 RQQTLVYPDNCI
+320 RQLSLVYPDNTI
-332 LVSEE
+332 LISEE
-337 LSPAMLG
+337 LTPAMLG
-344 EVPEGKLVG
+344 EVPEGKLLG
-353 LVSVQGS
+353 LVSVLGS
-360 GNSHVAIFA
+360 GNSHVAILA
-369 RAMGIPTVMGVVDLP
+369 RAMGIPTVMGLVDLP
-384 YSKIDGIQLIVDG
+384 YSKVDGIDMIVDG
-397 YHGEVFTN
+397 YKGEVYTN

-425 QGLDALRAL
+425 QGLDALREL
-434 PCETLDGHR
+434 PCVTLDGHR
-443 MPLWVNTGLLADVKR
+443 MPLWVNTGLLADVAR
-458 AQERGAEGVG
+458 AQQRGAEGVG
-468 LYRTEVPFMIK
+468 LYRTEVPFMINQ
-479 ERFPS
+479 RFPS

-567 ISGIQELEEALHLI
+567 ISGIHELEEALHLI

-592 TDVPLPPVGV
+592 TDVPMPPVGV
-602 MIEIPAAVYQ
+602 MVEIPAAVYQ
-612 VRELARQVDFLS
+612 TRELARQVDFLS

-643 VADLYDFLH
+643 VADLYDYLH
-652 PAVLQALRLVVA
+652 PAVLQALQNVVRD
-664 GAHAEG
+664 AHAEG

-676 GEMAGDPACAVLLMA
+676 GEMAGDPAAAVLLMA
-691 MGFDG
+691 MGFDS

-707 KWLLR
+707 KWMLR
-712 RVAPSRAGPAS
+712 QVSLS
-723 PAPRKSVSAS
+723 KSKEL
-733 LAQISLAAIKVN
+733 LAQAMGIDNPQVIHSSLQLALKNLGLARMIG
-745 PSPGSGAPSNRNPP
+745 PGVGKA
-759 KRRPRASKLTSCPS
+759 L
-773 GSGSIPARTANVICA
+773 
-788 CTAPI
+788 
-793 TPTAGPRTP
+793 
-802 SASQLP
+802 
-808 KRSGRSGN
+808 
-816 TARKDG
+816 
-822 AWPQNPPQ
+822 

>member
-46 ESNRF
+46 ETNRF

-115 IIHHRKVMGVLVIQQ
+115 IIHHRRVMGVLVVQQ
-130 KEQRQFDEGEEAFL
+130 KERRQFDEGEEAFL

-178 FIGVPGSP
+178 FVGVPGSP

-199 ADLEVVPDKTVDDIA
+199 ADLEVVPDKTVDDIS
-214 AELALFNDALEG
+214 AELTLFNNALEG
-226 VRSDMRALSA
+226 VRADMRALSA
-236 RMATQLRPEERAL
+236 KMASQLRPEERAL

-261 LGNEVVKVIRTGQ
+261 LGNEVVKVIKTGQ
-274 WAQGALRQVIGEHIN
+274 WAQGALRHVVSEHVN

-405 PSEVLRKQYAEVV
+405 PSEVLRKQYADVV

-468 LYRTEVPFMIK
+468 LYRTEVPFMIN

-484 EKEQLAIYREQLAA
+484 EKEQLATYREQLQA

-503 VTMRSLDIG
+503 VTMRTLDIG

-592 TDVPLPPVGV
+592 TDVPLPPIGV

-612 VRELARQVDFLS
+612 TRELARQVDFLS

-652 PAVLQALRLVVA
+652 PAVLQALRIVVA

-712 RVAPSRAGPAS
+712 QLSLGKAQELLNQVMSIDNPQVIHSTLQLALRNLGLGRMINPAS
-723 PAPRKSVSAS
+723 DIQA
-733 LAQISLAAIKVN
+733 
-745 PSPGSGAPSNRNPP
+745 
-759 KRRPRASKLTSCPS
+759 
-773 GSGSIPARTANVICA
+773 
-788 CTAPI
+788 
-793 TPTAGPRTP
+793 
-802 SASQLP
+802 
-808 KRSGRSGN
+808 
-816 TARKDG
+816 
-822 AWPQNPPQ
+822 

>member
-14 AAKDLKAA
+14 SAKDLKTA
-22 LGIIVQRVREAM
+22 LGIIVLRVKEAM

-46 ESNRF
+46 ETNRF
-51 VLMATEGLNKKAIG
+51 VLMATEGLNKRSIG

-87 LEHASEHP
+87 LENAAGHP

-106 RYASFLGAP
+106 RFASFLGAP
-115 IIHHRKVMGVLVIQQ
+115 IIHHRRVVGVLVIQQ
-130 KEQRQFDEGEEAFL
+130 KERRQFDEGEEAFL

-178 FIGVPGSP
+178 FVGVPGSP
-186 GAAVGTAVVVLPP
+186 GAAVGKAVVMLPP
-199 ADLEVVPDKTVDDIA
+199 ADLDVVPDKTVDDID
-214 AELALFNDALEG
+214 AELTLFNNALEG
-226 VRSDMRALSA
+226 VRADMRSLSA
-236 RMATQLRPEERAL
+236 KLATQLRPEERAL

-261 LGNEVVKVIRTGQ
+261 LGGEVVQVIKTGQ
-274 WAQGALRQVIGEHIN
+274 WAQGALRQVVGEHVN

-306 KDLGRRLLAYLQQA
+306 KDLGRRLLAYLQEA
-320 RQQTLVYPDNCI
+320 RQQTLVYPDNSI
-332 LVSEE
+332 LISEE
-337 LSPAMLG
+337 LTPAMLG

-353 LVSVQGS
+353 LVSVLGS
-360 GNSHVAIFA
+360 GNSHVAILA
-369 RAMGIPTVMGVVDLP
+369 RAMGIPTVMGLVDLP
-384 YSKIDGIQLIVDG
+384 YSKVDGIDMIVDG
-397 YHGEVFTN
+397 YKGDVYTN

-425 QGLDALRAL
+425 QGLDALREL
-434 PCETLDGHR
+434 PCITLDGHR
-443 MPLWVNTGLLADVKR
+443 MPLWVNTGLLADVAR
-458 AQERGAEGVG
+458 AQQRGAEGVG
-468 LYRTEVPFMIK
+468 LYRTEVPFMINQ
-479 ERFPS
+479 RFPS

-567 ISGIQELEEALHLI
+567 ISGIHELEEALHLI

-592 TDVPLPPVGV
+592 TDVPMPPVGV
-602 MIEIPAAVYQ
+602 MVEIPAAVYQ
-612 VRELARQVDFLS
+612 TRELARQVDFLS

-643 VADLYDFLH
+643 VADLYDYLH
-652 PAVLQALRLVVA
+652 PAVLQALQNVVRD
-664 GAHAEG
+664 AHAEG

-676 GEMAGDPACAVLLMA
+676 GEMAGDPAAAVLLMA
-691 MGFDG
+691 MGFDS

-707 KWLLR
+707 KWMLR
-712 RVAPSRAGPAS
+712 QVSLS
-723 PAPRKSVSAS
+723 KSKEL
-733 LAQISLAAIKVN
+733 LAQAMGIDNPQVIHSSLQLALKNLGLARMIN
-745 PSPGSGAPSNRNPP
+745 PGSAKN
-759 KRRPRASKLTSCPS
+759 L
-773 GSGSIPARTANVICA
+773 
-788 CTAPI
+788 
-793 TPTAGPRTP
+793 
-802 SASQLP
+802 
-808 KRSGRSGN
+808 
-816 TARKDG
+816 
-822 AWPQNPPQ
+822 

>member
-46 ESNRF
+46 ETNRF

-65 KVSMAPNEGLV
+65 KVSMALNEGLV

-106 RYASFLGAP
+106 RYASFLGSP

-130 KEQRQFDEGEEAFL
+130 KEQRKFDEGEEAFL

-165 GLGRQGKGIQEAK
+165 GLGKQGKGIQEAK
-178 FIGVPGSP
+178 FVGVPGSP

-199 ADLEVVPDKTVDDIA
+199 ADLDVVPDKSVDDIA
-214 AELALFNDALEG
+214 AELQLFNTALEG

-236 RMATQLRPEERAL
+236 KMATQLRPEERAL

-261 LGNEVVKVIRTGQ
+261 LGNEVVKIIRTGQ
-274 WAQGALRQVIGEHIN
+274 WAQGALRQVVTEHVN

-369 RAMGIPTVMGVVDLP
+369 RAMGIPTVMGAVDLP

-418 EEERQLA
+418 EEERQLT
-425 QGLDALRAL
+425 QGLTALRGL

-522 KEDNPFLGWR
+522 KEENPFLGWR

-556 GLNNLRILLPM
+556 GLDNLRILLPM
-567 ISGIQELEEALHLI
+567 ISGTQELEEALHLI

-592 TDVPLPPVGV
+592 TDVPLPPIGV

-612 VRELARQVDFLS
+612 TRELARQVDFLS

-652 PAVLQALRLVVA
+652 PAVLQALCKVVE

-676 GEMAGDPACAVLLMA
+676 GEMAGDPAAAVLLMA

-712 RVAPSRAGPAS
+712 
-723 PAPRKSVSAS
+723 
-733 LAQISLAAIKVN
+733 QISLGKAKELLAQVLTIDSPQVIHSTLQLALRNLGLGRMIN
-745 PSPGSGAPSNRNPP
+745 P
-759 KRRPRASKLTSCPS
+759 ASD
-773 GSGSIPARTANVICA
+773 IQA
-788 CTAPI
+788 
-793 TPTAGPRTP
+793 
-802 SASQLP
+802 
-808 KRSGRSGN
+808 
-816 TARKDG
+816 
-822 AWPQNPPQ
+822 

>member
-14 AAKDLKAA
+14 SAKDLKAA
-22 LGIIVQRVREAM
+22 LGIIVLRVKEAM

-46 ESNRF
+46 ETNRF
-51 VLMATEGLNKKAIG
+51 VLMATEGLNKRSIG

-87 LEHASEHP
+87 LEHAADHP

-115 IIHHRKVMGVLVIQQ
+115 IIHHRRVVGVLVIQQ
-130 KEQRQFDEGEEAFL
+130 KERRQFDEGEEAFL

-165 GLGRQGKGIQEAK
+165 GLGREGKGIQEAK

-186 GAAVGTAVVVLPP
+186 GAAVGTAVVMLPP
-199 ADLEVVPDKTVDDIA
+199 ADLDVVPDKTVKDID
-214 AELALFNDALEG
+214 AEIKLFKTALEG
-226 VRSDMRALSA
+226 VRADMRNLSTKL
-236 RMATQLRPEERAL
+236 ATQLRPEERAL
-249 FDVYLMMLEDAA
+249 FDVYQMMLDDAS
-261 LGNEVVKVIRTGQ
+261 LGNEVKTVIKTGQ
-274 WAQGALRQVIGEHIN
+274 WAQGALRQVVTDHVN

-306 KDLGRRLLAYLQQA
+306 RDLGRRLLAYLQED
-320 RQQTLVYPDNCI
+320 RTTNLVYPDNTI
-332 LVSEE
+332 LISEE
-337 LSPAMLG
+337 LTATMLG

-353 LVSVQGS
+353 LVSVLGS
-360 GNSHVAIFA
+360 GNSHVAILA
-369 RAMGIPTVMGVVDLP
+369 RAMGIPTVMGLVELP
-384 YSKIDGIQLIVDG
+384 YSKVDGIDMIVDG
-397 YHGEVFTN
+397 HRGEVFTN
-405 PSEVLRKQYAEVV
+405 PSELLRKQYAEVV
-418 EEERQLA
+418 EEEKQLA
-425 QGLDALRAL
+425 LGLDSLREL
-434 PCETLDGHR
+434 PCVTLDGHR
-443 MPLWVNTGLLADVKR
+443 VPLLVNTGLLADVAR
-458 AQERGAEGVG
+458 AQQRGAEGVG
-468 LYRTEVPFMIK
+468 LYRTEVPFMINQ
-479 ERFPS
+479 RFPS
-484 EKEQLAIYREQLAA
+484 EKEQLAIYREQLQA

-512 GDKALSYFPI
+512 GDKSLSYFPI

-567 ISGIQELEEALHLI
+567 ISGTHELEEALHLI

-592 TDVPLPPVGV
+592 SDVPMPPIGV

-612 VRELARQVDFLS
+612 AKELARQVDFLS

-643 VADLYDFLH
+643 VADLYDYLH
-652 PAVLQALRLVVA
+652 PAVLQALQHVVRD
-664 GAHAEG
+664 AHAEG

-676 GEMAGDPACAVLLMA
+676 GEMAGDPAAAVLLMA
-691 MGFDG
+691 MGFDS

-707 KWLLR
+707 KWMLRQVELGMAKELLAELMTIDNPQ
-712 RVAPSRAGPAS
+712 VIHS
-723 PAPRKSVSAS
+723 S
-733 LAQISLAAIKVN
+733 LQLALKNLGLTRMIN
-745 PSPGSGAPSNRNPP
+745 PGSA
-759 KRRPRASKLTSCPS
+759 KTL
-773 GSGSIPARTANVICA
+773 
-788 CTAPI
+788 
-793 TPTAGPRTP
+793 
-802 SASQLP
+802 
-808 KRSGRSGN
+808 
-816 TARKDG
+816 
-822 AWPQNPPQ
+822 

>member
-22 LGIIVQRVREAM
+22 LGIIVQRVKETM
-34 GSQVCSVYLLDP
+34 GTQVCSVYLLDP
-46 ESNRF
+46 EANRF
-51 VLMATEGLNKKAIG
+51 VLMATDGLNKRSIG

-87 LEHASEHP
+87 LENASEHP

-106 RYASFLGAP
+106 RYASFLGSP
-115 IIHHRKVMGVLVIQQ
+115 IIHHRRVMGVLVVQQ
-130 KEQRQFDEGEEAFL
+130 KERRQFDEGEEAFL

-165 GLGRQGKGIQEAK
+165 GLGKQGKGIQEAK
-178 FIGVPGSP
+178 FVGVPGSP

-199 ADLEVVPDKTVDDIA
+199 ADLEVVPDKTIDDID
-214 AELALFNDALEG
+214 AELKLFQDALEG
-226 VRSDMRALSA
+226 VRADMRNLSE

-249 FDVYLMMLEDAA
+249 FDVYQMMLEDAA
-261 LGNEVVKVIRTGQ
+261 LGNEVVNVIKTGQ
-274 WAQGALRQVIGEHIN
+274 WAQGALRHVVSEHIN

-306 KDLGRRLLAYLQQA
+306 RDLGRRLLAYLQQA

-332 LVSEE
+332 LVAEE

-369 RAMGIPTVMGVVDLP
+369 RAMGIPTVMGAVELP

-405 PSEVLRKQYAEVV
+405 PSEILRKQYFDVV
-418 EEERQLA
+418 EEDRQLNE
-425 QGLDALRAL
+425 GLAALREL
-434 PCETLDGHR
+434 PCETLDGHH
-443 MPLWVNTGLLADVKR
+443 MPLWVNTGLLADVVR

-468 LYRTEVPFMIK
+468 LYRTEVPFMVK
-479 ERFPS
+479 DRFPS
-484 EKEQLAIYREQLAA
+484 EKEQLAIYREQLSA

-503 VTMRSLDIG
+503 VTMRTLDVG
-512 GDKALSYFPI
+512 GDKGLSYFPI
-522 KEDNPFLGWR
+522 KEENPFLGWR

-547 TRAMLKASE
+547 VRAMLKASE

-567 ISGIQELEEALHLI
+567 ISGIQELEESLHLI

-592 TDVPLPPVGV
+592 TDVPLPPIGV

-612 VRELARQVDFLS
+612 TRDLARQVDFLS

-652 PAVLQALRLVVA
+652 PAVLQALTKVVDD
-664 GAHAEG
+664 AHAEG

-676 GEMAGDPACAVLLMA
+676 GEMAGDPSAAVLLMA
-691 MGFDG
+691 MGFDS

-712 RVAPSRAGPAS
+712 
-723 PAPRKSVSAS
+723 
-733 LAQISLAAIKVN
+733 QISLSKAKDLLGQAMRFDN
-745 PSPGSGAPSNRNPP
+745 PQVIHSTLQLALRNLGLGRMINP
-759 KRRPRASKLTSCPS
+759 ASD
-773 GSGSIPARTANVICA
+773 IQA
-788 CTAPI
+788 
-793 TPTAGPRTP
+793 
-802 SASQLP
+802 
-808 KRSGRSGN
+808 
-816 TARKDG
+816 
-822 AWPQNPPQ
+822 

>member
-14 AAKDLKAA
+14 SAKDLKAA
-22 LGIIVQRVREAM
+22 LTIIVQRVKEAM

-46 ESNRF
+46 ETNRF
-51 VLMATEGLNKKAIG
+51 VLMATEGLNKRSIG
-65 KVSMAPNEGLV
+65 KVSMAPSEGLV

-87 LEHASEHP
+87 LEDAASHP
-95 RYRYFAETGEE
+95 RFRYFAETGEE

-115 IIHHRKVMGVLVIQQ
+115 IIHHRRVVGVLVIQQ
-130 KEQRQFDEGEEAFL
+130 KERRQFDEGEEAFL

-165 GLGRQGKGIQEAK
+165 GLGKQGKGIQEAK
-178 FIGVPGSP
+178 FIGVAGSP
-186 GAAVGTAVVVLPP
+186 GAAVGTAVVMLPP
-199 ADLEVVPDKTVDDIA
+199 ADLEVVPDKTVEDIA
-214 AELALFNDALEG
+214 AELLLFNNALEA
-226 VRSDMRALSA
+226 VRADMRALSA
-236 RMATQLRPEERAL
+236 KLATQLRPEERAL
-249 FDVYLMMLEDAA
+249 FDVYLMMLDDAA
-261 LGNEVVKVIRTGQ
+261 LGSEVTTVIKTGQ
-274 WAQGALRQVIGEHIN
+274 WAQGALRQVVGEHVS

-320 RQQTLVYPDNCI
+320 RQQTLVYPDNTI

-353 LVSVQGS
+353 LVSVLGS

-369 RAMGIPTVMGVVDLP
+369 RAMGIPTVMGAVDLP
-384 YSKIDGIQLIVDG
+384 YSKIDGIQLIIDG

-418 EEERQLA
+418 EEERQLT
-425 QGLDALRAL
+425 QGLSALRAL

-443 MPLWVNTGLLADVKR
+443 MPLWVNTGLLADVVR

-479 ERFPS
+479 DRFPS

-567 ISGIQELEEALHLI
+567 ISGTHELEEALHLI

-652 PAVLQALRLVVA
+652 PAVLQALQLVVD

-676 GEMAGDPACAVLLMA
+676 GEMAGDPSSAVLLMA
-691 MGFDG
+691 MGFDS

-712 RVAPSRAGPAS
+712 
-723 PAPRKSVSAS
+723 
-733 LAQISLAAIKVN
+733 QISLSKAKELLAQLMSFDNPQVTHSALHLALRNLGLSRVLNPAAMIQ
-745 PSPGSGAPSNRNPP
+745 A
-759 KRRPRASKLTSCPS
+759 
-773 GSGSIPARTANVICA
+773 
-788 CTAPI
+788 
-793 TPTAGPRTP
+793 
-802 SASQLP
+802 
-808 KRSGRSGN
+808 
-816 TARKDG
+816 
-822 AWPQNPPQ
+822 

>member
-14 AAKDLKAA
+14 SAKDLKSA
-22 LGIIVQRVREAM
+22 LTIIVQRVKDAM

-46 ESNRF
+46 ETNRF
-51 VLMATEGLNKKAIG
+51 VLMATEGLNKRSIG
-65 KVSMAPNEGLV
+65 KVSMSPSEGLV

-87 LEHASEHP
+87 LENAADHP

-115 IIHHRKVMGVLVIQQ
+115 IIHHRRVMGVLVIQQ
-130 KEQRQFDEGEEAFL
+130 KERRQFDEGEEAFL

-178 FIGVPGSP
+178 FTGVAGSP

-199 ADLEVVPDKTVDDIA
+199 ADLEVVPDKTVTDIA
-214 AELALFNDALEG
+214 AELLLFNQALER
-226 VRSDMRALSA
+226 VRADMRALSA
-236 RMATQLRPEERAL
+236 KLATQLRPEERAL
-249 FDVYLMMLEDAA
+249 FDVYLMMLDDAA
-261 LGNEVVKVIRTGQ
+261 LGGEVTTVIKTGQ
-274 WAQGALRQVIGEHIN
+274 WAQGALRQVVGEHVN
-289 RFELMDDA
+289 RFGLMDDA

-306 KDLGRRLLAYLQQA
+306 KDLGRRLLSYLQQA
-320 RQQTLVYPDNCI
+320 RQQNLVYPDNTI

-337 LSPAMLG
+337 LTPAMLG

-353 LVSVQGS
+353 LVSVLGS

-369 RAMGIPTVMGVVDLP
+369 RAMGIPTVMGAVDLP

-405 PSEVLRKQYAEVV
+405 PSEVLRKQYVEVV
-418 EEERQLA
+418 EEERQLT
-425 QGLDALRAL
+425 QGLAALREL

-443 MPLWVNTGLLADVKR
+443 MPLWVNTGLLADVVR

-468 LYRTEVPFMIK
+468 LYRTEVPFIMK

-512 GDKALSYFPI
+512 GDKSLSYFPI

-556 GLNNLRILLPM
+556 GLDNLRILLPM
-567 ISGIQELEEALHLI
+567 ISGIAELEEALHLI

-602 MIEIPAAVYQ
+602 MIEVPAAVYQ

-652 PAVLQALRLVVA
+652 PAVLHALKLVVD

-676 GEMAGDPACAVLLMA
+676 GEMAGDPSSAVLLMA

-712 RVAPSRAGPAS
+712 QISLGKA
-723 PAPRKSVSAS
+723 KEL
-733 LAQISLAAIKVN
+733 LAQIMTIDNPQVIHSTLHLALRNLGLSRVLN
-745 PSPGSGAPSNRNPP
+745 PAATIQS
-759 KRRPRASKLTSCPS
+759 
-773 GSGSIPARTANVICA
+773 
-788 CTAPI
+788 
-793 TPTAGPRTP
+793 
-802 SASQLP
+802 
-808 KRSGRSGN
+808 
-816 TARKDG
+816 
-822 AWPQNPPQ
+822 